1 MSPPITE
8 GTVRFHI
15 PGVEKECYT
24 WYKVV
29 GNLKSSTKRPL
40 VGLHGG
46 PGLAHDYLLPLVDL
60 ADAPHNIP
68 VILYDQI
75 GGGRSTRLPEKNGD
89 ETFWDE
95 QMFIDEFDNLLKH
108 LGVQDDYDLLGHSWG
123 GMLAQ
128 RIAIKQPKGL
138 KRLILT
144 NSLADMELWSS
155 SVRKLL
161 TQLPQET
168 QVSGL
173 TVIEQSMILM
183 SFPGHYREARAR
195 RDDRGR

>member
-1 MSPPITE
+1 MPAPVTE
-8 GTVRFHI
+8 GTVQFHI
-15 PGVEKECYT
+15 SGMDKECYT

-29 GNLKSSTKRPL
+29 GDLKNGTKRPL

-46 PGLAHDYLLPLVDL
+46 PGFAHDYLYPLVDL
-60 ADAPHNIP
+60 AEAPHNIP

-75 GGGRSTRLPEKNGD
+75 GGGRSTHLPEKNGD
-89 ETFWDE
+89 EAFWDE
-95 QMFIDEFDNLLKH
+95 QMFVDEFDNLLKH

-128 RIAIKQPKGL
+128 RIATKQPKGL

-144 NSLADMELWSS
+144 NSLADMKLWST
-155 SVRKLL
+155 SVRRLL

-168 QVSGL
+168 QVSSL
-173 TVIEQSMILM
+173 MVIEQSMILM
-183 SFPGHYREARAR
+183 SCPGHYREARER
-195 RDDRGR
+195 GDDGSR